1 MTYTKGAWRVG
12 AKYSSTEE
20 YPILLGEEAFD
31 LARVYQHNGEQEANA
46 QLIAAAPRMY
56 ELLSEL
62 VEIEFFTDDENYEE
76 LRPILDDARE
86 VVDEVGGNQ

>member
-31 LARVYQHNGEQEANA
+31 LARVYQH
-46 QLIAAAPRMY
+46 
-56 ELLSEL
+56 
-62 VEIEFFTDDENYEE
+62 
-76 LRPILDDARE
+76 
-86 VVDEVGGNQ
+86 